1 MTMIKLRVGNKC
13 KWCLKA
19 INLRGNKMKDNQVIG
34 EGSGHWTR
42 YHYQLR
48 DEQLQGKKVRGD
60 TKFSLNS
67 RQNRLETNQGL
78 QAIKQSQTSNPN
90 QSQLKS

>member
-1 MTMIKLRVGNKC
+1 MTTIKLRVVNKC
-13 KWCLKA
+13 KWCPKA
-19 INLRGNKMKDNQVIG
+19 INLRGNRMKDNQVRG

-48 DEQLQGKKVRGD
+48 DKQLRCKKVRGD
-60 TKFSLNS
+60 TRFLLNS

>member
-1 MTMIKLRVGNKC
+1 
-13 KWCLKA
+13 
-19 INLRGNKMKDNQVIG
+19 MKDNQVRG
-34 EGSGHWTR
+34 EGSGYWIR
-42 YHYQLR
+42 YHYQLT
-48 DEQLQGKKVRGD
+48 DEQLRGKKVKGD
-60 TKFSLNS
+60 TRYLSIS